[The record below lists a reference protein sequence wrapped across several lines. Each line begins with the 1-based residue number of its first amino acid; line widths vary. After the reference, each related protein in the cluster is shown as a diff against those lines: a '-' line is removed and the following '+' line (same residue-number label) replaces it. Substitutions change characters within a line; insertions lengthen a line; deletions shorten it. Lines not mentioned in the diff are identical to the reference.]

1 MIIILITT
9 IITILIITT
18 AILVLTLITRR
29 AVVLS
34 WVAVLCRDM
43 PFAGLQIAFFDVY
56 KGLFAGLEDA
66 GVRARS
72 PPLPPPPSSHCV
84 SHIPAYYYPPSS
96 LSSFA
101 LLLTR

>member
-72 PPLPPPPSSHCV
+72 PPLPPPPSSHCR
-84 SHIPAYYYPPSS
+84 IAYTR
-96 LSSFA
+96 
-101 LLLTR
+101 LLLPSRLPLFLCIAFN